1 MTTMT
6 TTTMTTTT
14 ATTTTTTTTMTT
26 TPGLLM
32 NDYEHDGNMSPLG
45 ATAYAV

>member
-1 MTTMT
+1 MT

-14 ATTTTTTTTMTT
+14 ATTTT